1 MAYYNPNSLW
11 DLLETLASQ
20 QNDQQQSS
28 RQQRQQPDEDEDYD
42 DQDFANFFFRPP
54 PQAPYQRPPP
64 PRSFPY
70 GPAAVPSRK
79 ASSALNNG
87 RRPVPP
93 PKPAQFQRPK
103 SQTQRILPFA
113 INPNAFLPPI
123 DVYDSPEAYHVFVS
137 VPGARKNTT
146 EVHFNP
152 ETSQL
157 FIEGEVNEP
166 EVAVNGAASAGK
178 KATTTLLLSER
189 ETGPFGRVLHLPS
202 EPKIDEDGITAKFKA
217 GVLEV
222 VVPKQTGAHVV
233 KRKIQIEDVDDDELV
248 AEAKGE

>member
-20 QNDQQQSS
+20 QNEQQQPT
-28 RQQRQQPDEDEDYD
+28 RQQRQQPNEEEDYD
-42 DQDFANFFFRPP
+42 GQDFGSFFFRPP
-54 PQAPYQRPPP
+54 PQAPYQRPSP
-64 PRSFPY
+64 PRPF
-70 GPAAVPSRK
+70 PSRQP
-79 ASSALNNG
+79 SGIHHNG

-123 DVYDSPEAYHVFVS
+123 DVYDTPGAYHVYVS

-157 FIEGEVNEP
+157 FIEGEVDEP

-189 ETGPFGRVLHLPS
+189 ETGPFGRVLHLPA

>member
-20 QNDQQQSS
+20 QNEQQQQQQQT
-28 RQQRQQPDEDEDYD
+28 RQQRQQLDDEDDYD
-42 DQDFANFFFRPP
+42 DLANFLFRPQSQRA
-54 PQAPYQRPPP
+54 PQPFSYV
-64 PRSFPY
+64 
-70 GPAAVPSRK
+70 PASAPSRK
-79 ASSALNNG
+79 ASAPHNNG

-93 PKPAQFQRPK
+93 PKPIQFQRPK
-103 SQTQRILPFA
+103 NHTQRIQPFA
-113 INPNAFLPPI
+113 VNPNAFLPPI
-123 DVYDSPEAYHVFVS
+123 DVYDTPEAYNIYVS
-137 VPGARKNTT
+137 VPGARKDTT

-157 FIEGEVNEP
+157 FIEGEVDEP
-166 EVAVNGAASAGK
+166 AVAVKDASSNKKSAA
-178 KATTTLLLSER
+178 TLLLSER
-189 ETGPFGRVLHLPS
+189 ETGAFGRVLHLPA

-222 VVPKQTGAHVV
+222 VVPKQTGSHVV

>member
-11 DLLETLASQ
+11 DLLETLANQ
-20 QNDQQQSS
+20 QSEQQQT
-28 RQQRQQPDEDEDYD
+28 RQQRQQPEETDDYD
-42 DQDFANFFFRPP
+42 EQDFASFFRPP
-54 PQAPYQRPPP
+54 PQNPYQRPPP
-64 PRSFPY
+64 PRPFPY
-70 GPAAVPSRK
+70 VPAGGPSRK
-79 ASSALNNG
+79 SSVAHNNA
-87 RRPVPP
+87 RRPAPP

-103 SQTQRILPFA
+103 SQNQRILPLA

-123 DVYDSPEAYHVFVS
+123 DVYDTTEAYYVYVS

-157 FIEGEVNEP
+157 FIEGEVDDP
-166 EVAVNGAASAGK
+166 EVVANSSGAGK
-178 KATTTLLLSER
+178 KASATLLLSER
-189 ETGPFGRVLHLPS
+189 ETGPFGRVLHLPA

-222 VVPKQTGAHVV
+222 VVPKVTGANVV
-233 KRKIQIEDVDDDELV
+233 KRKILIENVDDDELV
-248 AEAKGE
+248 AEATGK